1 MPGHG
6 IGPGPGRL
14 VAAGVSRLQRR
25 RCRCGPSL
33 ITASL
38 ALFGSSRRA
47 QEKLSNGCLGALHC
61 QHRCGPR
68 QLPRPQAFQIPAP
81 TAAPCTAGNLCVAP
95 QPASANVAELQE
107 SFPAGLSKLRSDSP
121 ALPGHAKTGWRPMV
135 GLKGREGSLRII
147 YSPYRNFGCSFAGHT
162 SLHKIATLVSI
173 SIYI

>member
-81 TAAPCTAGNLCVAP
+81 TAAPCTAGNLRVAL

-107 SFPAGLSKLRSDSP
+107 SLPAVLSSSNPTHPPQPCGNRSAAHGRTEREGRERQSWFPPVHYLSEAATAGG
-121 ALPGHAKTGWRPMV
+121 APGHSR
-135 GLKGREGSLRII
+135 
-147 YSPYRNFGCSFAGHT
+147 
-162 SLHKIATLVSI
+162 
-173 SIYI
+173 